1 MQQPLGG
8 TGVLLSAH
16 GLGTMTWGRETDE
29 HEAAEL
35 LELFVNSGGNYIDTA
50 PFFGEGRADLIAGKL
65 LREFDRD
72 RLIVASHAG
81 VRPDGDRR
89 IDCSRVNLLRTL
101 DESLR
106 RLNLDYLDLWI
117 VDRFDPLVHVEEV
130 LLTMDLAVRSGR
142 VRYLGVGNYS
152 GWQLAQIASLAEIPI
167 AASSVEYS
175 LVQRGIERE
184 HLPAARELDVTVIP
198 WSALGRGVL
207 TGKYRSGIPADSRGA
222 SPQWG
227 RFVQSHLSA
236 DARRTVEA
244 VATAAS
250 GLGLAPID
258 VALAWIRQRHG
269 TAAALLGPR
278 TVGQMRAAL
287 ANADLELPAEIM
299 QALDD
304 VSTFDR
310 MYPDPL

>member
-1 MQQPLGG
+1 
-8 TGVLLSAH
+8 
-16 GLGTMTWGRETDE
+16 MTWGRETDE
-29 HEAAEL
+29 HEAAEML
-35 LELFVNSGGNYIDTA
+35 DLFMASGGNYVDTA
-50 PFFGEGRADLIAGKL
+50 PFFGEGRAELIAGKL
-65 LREFDRD
+65 FREIDRD
-72 RLIVASHAG
+72 RLIIASHAG
-81 VRPDGDRR
+81 VRTDGERR

-101 DESLR
+101 DDSLR
-106 RLNLDYLDLWI
+106 RLSLDYLDVWF

-142 VRYLGVGNYS
+142 VRYVGVGNYS
-152 GWQLAQIASLAEIPI
+152 GWQLAQIVSLADIQI
-167 AASSVEYS
+167 SASSVEYS

-184 HLPAARELDVTVIP
+184 HLPAARELGVTVIP

-207 TGKYRSGIPADSRGA
+207 TGKYRAGVPADSRGA

-227 RFVQSHLSA
+227 RFVQSHLNA

-250 GLGLAPID
+250 GLGLAPVD

-278 TVGQMRAAL
+278 TVGQLRASL

>member
-50 PFFGEGRADLIAGKL
+50 PFFGEGRAELIAGKL

-117 VDRFDPLVHVEEV
+117 VDRFDPLVHVEEI

-152 GWQLAQIASLAEIPI
+152 GWQLARIASLAEIPI

-227 RFVQSHLSA
+227 RFVQSHLNA